1 MRADLHVH
9 TRYSDGTLTPAET
22 VAAAAAAGLVALS
35 ITDHDTV
42 AGTAEASAAAEGT
55 GVVVVPGVEVSARE
69 GPYDVHILGYFVD
82 TVDSDLVE
90 FLRLLAEG
98 RLARARVIL
107 ERLAAMDIHLDFD
120 ELADRAAAHVLGRP
134 HIAALLAEQGHAA
147 TAQEAFRQL
156 LRKGAPAYVE
166 PHTVTPEEA
175 VTAIRRAGGAAVFAH
190 PGLIGLDQCL
200 RGLTECGLCGV
211 EAYHPYHTPDQ
222 VERYAA
228 MAAELGLIT
237 TGGSDSHG
245 AVGSATRIG
254 QVTCSM
260 EAVEALRLRSRVS
273 PPSGGEDQRA
283 V

>member
-9 TRYSDGTLTPAET
+9 TRYSDGTLTPAEA
-22 VAAAAAAGLVALS
+22 VAAAAESGLAALS

-42 AGTAEASAAAEGT
+42 AGTAEGAAAAEGIGLLT
-55 GVVVVPGVEVSARE
+55 IPGVEVSARE

-82 TVDSDLVE
+82 TADAELIE

-147 TAQEAFRQL
+147 TPQEAFRQL

-175 VTAIRRAGGAAVFAH
+175 VTAILRAGGAAVFAH
-190 PGLIGLDQCL
+190 PGLIGLDHCL
-200 RGLTECGLCGV
+200 RGLVECGLSGIEV
-211 EAYHPYHTPDQ
+211 YHPYHTPDQ

-228 MAAELGLIT
+228 MAVELGLIA

-254 QVTCSM
+254 QATCSM
-260 EAVEALRLRSRVS
+260 EVVEALRLRSQARS
-273 PPSGGEDQRA
+273 SSSEEGQRA